1 MCIPWKK
8 RQKMHEHIGRRRG
21 TEQATSCDPAHKAS
35 YGQGRDIAVQ
45 TLPLHAASALAGHS
59 SLPLLLGNC
68 FRESSCAL
76 NRTSTY
82 WLALLQGK
90 YWCNLNKTA
99 FIRSDGGRNMGFF
112 PLFPQ
117 WVSLAVTQCSVPS
130 PSFTHPQQHHNFIL
144 WPPQEFPQPLLG
156 SGSCPGKP
164 QHHVHPCPKAE
175 L

>member
-1 MCIPWKK
+1 MHTVKK
-8 RQKMHEHIGRRRG
+8 KTKNAWAHRQKERDG
-21 TEQATSCDPAHKAS
+21 TGDKLWSSPQSQLWTR
-35 YGQGRDIAVQ
+35 QGYSSAN
-45 TLPLHAASALAGHS
+45 LPLHPAFALAGHS

-99 FIRSDGGRNMGFF
+99 FIRSDGGRNVGFF

-117 WVSLAVTQCSVPS
+117 WVSLAVTRCSVPS
-130 PSFTHPQQHHNFIL
+130 PSFTHPQEHHNFIL
-144 WPPQEFPQPLLG
+144 WPAQEFPQPLLG